1 MHSKILFIKPKL
13 KLSNKIAVVGSSNNL
28 SKGNYASE
36 IDSHDEVVRFNRAP
50 VLGYEH
56 IVGSK
61 TTLRVVNNHVFEN
74 KEEIRGYT
82 NQPKDF
88 IKELRGQRILLYSG
102 SKRPWKQRYKN
113 SHISN
118 KLHKFNYDK
127 LHEIKRCLNFSSDL
141 ILTSGEA
148 VSVGL
153 LSAILK
159 KRNIKSIPLLGW
171 QIPIITDSNHQK
183 AKILNIDKV
192 RIDKYLN
199 DYDVLVVAGFQGVDI
214 DGKITSLGR
223 GGSDTTAVAVAAAV
237 DADRCD
243 IYTDVD
249 GVYSTDPNLE
259 PKAKKINKLAF
270 EEMLEMS
277 STGAKVLHTRS
288 VELAMKNNL
297 TLQVL
302 SSITKQSG
310 TLVVDE
316 NKLIEKEIVS
326 GVSFS
331 NNESKLTLSGIA
343 DKPGISATIF
353 GLLAN
358 NNINVDMIVQNTS
371 QDGVTANITFTVPN
385 SEIHNAKKI
394 LEENQNLIDFKSIET
409 DSNISKISVIG
420 MGMMSQSGVAKKMFT
435 TLADNSINILAIS
448 TSEIKISVLINKKFT
463 KIAVKSLH
471 EAYNL
476 GN

>member
-1 MHSKILFIKPKL
+1 MKFGGTS
-13 KLSNKIAVVGSSNNL
+13 VGSIDKINNVANIVEKQLNDKKLIVVLSAMSGITNKMQEYIDEIESN
-28 SKGNYASE
+28 E
-36 IDSHDEVVRFNRAP
+36 I
-50 VLGYEH
+50 
-56 IVGSK
+56 I
-61 TTLRVVNNHVFEN
+61 EN
-74 KEEIRGYT
+74 
-82 NQPKDF
+82 
-88 IKELRGQRILLYSG
+88 
-102 SKRPWKQRYKN
+102 
-113 SHISN
+113 
-118 KLHKFNYDK
+118 
-127 LHEIKRCLNFSSDL
+127 DL

-199 DYDVLVVAGFQGVDI
+199 DYDVLVVAGFQGIDI

-259 PKAKKINKLAF
+259 PKAKKISKLAF

-343 DKPGISATIF
+343 DKPGISAKIF

-385 SEIHNAKKI
+385 TEIHNTKKI
-394 LEENQNLIDFKSIET
+394 LEQNQNLINFKSIET

>member
-1 MHSKILFIKPKL
+1 MKFGGTS
-13 KLSNKIAVVGSSNNL
+13 VGSIDKINNVANIVEKQLNDKKLIVVLSAMSGVTNKMQEYIDEIESN
-28 SKGNYASE
+28 E
-36 IDSHDEVVRFNRAP
+36 I
-50 VLGYEH
+50 
-56 IVGSK
+56 I
-61 TTLRVVNNHVFEN
+61 EN
-74 KEEIRGYT
+74 
-82 NQPKDF
+82 
-88 IKELRGQRILLYSG
+88 
-102 SKRPWKQRYKN
+102 
-113 SHISN
+113 
-118 KLHKFNYDK
+118 
-127 LHEIKRCLNFSSDL
+127 DL

-183 AKILNIDKV
+183 AKILNIDKN
-192 RIDKYLN
+192 RIDQFLK
-199 DYDVLVVAGFQGVDI
+199 DYDVIVVAGFQGVDM
-214 DGKITSLGR
+214 DGNITSLGR

-249 GVYSTDPNLE
+249 GVYTTDPNLE

-302 SSITKQSG
+302 SSITKKTG
-310 TLVVDE
+310 TFVVDE

-326 GVSFS
+326 GVSYS

-385 SEIHNAKKI
+385 SEIHNTKKL
-394 LEENQNLIDFKSIET
+394 LEDNQNLIDFKSIET
-409 DSNISKISVIG
+409 DTNISKISVIG
-420 MGMMSQSGVAKKMFT
+420 MGMMSQSGVAKKMFS
-435 TLADNSINILAIS
+435 TLAENSINILAIS
-448 TSEIKISVLINKKFT
+448 TSEIKISVLIDKKFT

-476 GN
+476 SK

>member
-1 MHSKILFIKPKL
+1 MKL
-13 KLSNKIAVVGSSNNL
+13 IVMKFGGTSVGSIDKINNVANIVEKQVNDKKLIVVLSAMSGVTNKMQEYIDEIESN
-28 SKGNYASE
+28 E
-36 IDSHDEVVRFNRAP
+36 I
-50 VLGYEH
+50 
-56 IVGSK
+56 I
-61 TTLRVVNNHVFEN
+61 EN
-74 KEEIRGYT
+74 
-82 NQPKDF
+82 
-88 IKELRGQRILLYSG
+88 
-102 SKRPWKQRYKN
+102 
-113 SHISN
+113 
-118 KLHKFNYDK
+118 
-127 LHEIKRCLNFSSDL
+127 DL

-183 AKILNIDKV
+183 AKILNIDKD
-192 RIDKYLN
+192 RIYKYLN
-199 DYDVLVVAGFQGVDI
+199 DFDVLVVAGFQGIDI

-277 STGAKVLHTRS
+277 SSGAKVLHTRS

>member
-1 MHSKILFIKPKL
+1 MKL
-13 KLSNKIAVVGSSNNL
+13 IVMKFGGTSVGSTDKINNVADIVEKQLNDNKLIVVL
-28 SKGNYASE
+28 SAMSGVTNKMQEYIDA
-36 IDSHDEVVRFNRAP
+36 IDSNE
-50 VLGYEH
+50 
-56 IVGSK
+56 II
-61 TTLRVVNNHVFEN
+61 EN
-74 KEEIRGYT
+74 
-82 NQPKDF
+82 
-88 IKELRGQRILLYSG
+88 
-102 SKRPWKQRYKN
+102 
-113 SHISN
+113 
-118 KLHKFNYDK
+118 
-127 LHEIKRCLNFSSDL
+127 DL

-148 VSVGL
+148 VSVGI

-192 RIDKYLN
+192 RIDQYLK
-199 DYDVLVVAGFQGVDI
+199 DYEVLVVAGFQGVDI
-214 DGKITSLGR
+214 DGNITSLGR
-223 GGSDTTAVAVAAAV
+223 GGSDTTAVAIAAAV

-243 IYTDVD
+243 IYTDVE
-249 GVYSTDPNLE
+249 GVYTTDPNLE

-326 GVSFS
+326 GVSYS

-353 GLLAN
+353 GFLAN

-435 TLADNSINILAIS
+435 TLADN
-448 TSEIKISVLINKKFT
+448 
-463 KIAVKSLH
+463 
-471 EAYNL
+471 
-476 GN
+476 

>member
-1 MHSKILFIKPKL
+1 MKL
-13 KLSNKIAVVGSSNNL
+13 IVMKFGGTSVGSIDKINNVANIVEKQLNDKKLIVVLSAMSGVTNKMQEYIDEIESN
-28 SKGNYASE
+28 E
-36 IDSHDEVVRFNRAP
+36 I
-50 VLGYEH
+50 
-56 IVGSK
+56 I
-61 TTLRVVNNHVFEN
+61 EN
-74 KEEIRGYT
+74 
-82 NQPKDF
+82 
-88 IKELRGQRILLYSG
+88 
-102 SKRPWKQRYKN
+102 
-113 SHISN
+113 
-118 KLHKFNYDK
+118 
-127 LHEIKRCLNFSSDL
+127 DL

-171 QIPIITDSNHQK
+171 QIPIITNNNHQK

-192 RIDKYLN
+192 RINKYLN

-214 DGKITSLGR
+214 EGKITSLGR

-259 PKAKKINKLAF
+259 PKAKKIDKLAF

-277 STGAKVLHTRS
+277 STGTKVLHTRS

-343 DKPGISATIF
+343 DKPGISAKIF

-371 QDGVTANITFTVPN
+371 QDGVTANITFTIPN
-385 SEIHNAKKI
+385 SEIKNTKKL
-394 LEENQNLIDFKSIET
+394 LEENQNLIDFESIEADT
-409 DSNISKISVIG
+409 NISKISVIG